1 MSCARWITCPPLYS
15 VEAIEASVEASVE
28 ASIEV
33 ASRLSVEAAS
43 RRRGQGPERG
53 AARFGHVDC
62 VGHVLAIC
70 WPRPTFCSHLLLYTR
85 FGGGTDPLRRR
96 DLHGGIEKP

>member
-43 RRRGQGPERG
+43 RRRGQGS
-53 AARFGHVDC
+53 AASPSMGYSPSFDFVQLRFC
-62 VGHVLAIC
+62 
-70 WPRPTFCSHLLLYTR
+70 PRCLHTAREAT
-85 FGGGTDPLRRR
+85 TDARSSAGEDGRCAR
-96 DLHGGIEKP
+96 W

>member
-43 RRRGQGPERG
+43 RRRGQGSASQLSPC
-53 AARFGHVDC
+53 A
-62 VGHVLAIC
+62 LS
-70 WPRPTFCSHLLLYTR
+70 P
-85 FGGGTDPLRRR
+85 RRR
-96 DLHGGIEKP
+96 AALVEL

>member
-1 MSCARWITCPPLYS
+1 MKRIIDEARGLVDRGVEASRRRGVEAAVEASLMSCARWITCPPLYS

-43 RRRGQGPERG
+43 RRRGQGSAPDAYTERQK
-53 AARFGHVDC
+53 
-62 VGHVLAIC
+62 
-70 WPRPTFCSHLLLYTR
+70 RPADTL
-85 FGGGTDPLRRR
+85 G
-96 DLHGGIEKP
+96 

>member
-43 RRRGQGPERG
+43 RRRGQGSLSP
-53 AARFGHVDC
+53 
-62 VGHVLAIC
+62 
-70 WPRPTFCSHLLLYTR
+70 
-85 FGGGTDPLRRR
+85 
-96 DLHGGIEKP
+96 

>member
-43 RRRGQGPERG
+43 RRRGQGSASPELARQLAG
-53 AARFGHVDC
+53 SWSWDPAAAESAAGHV
-62 VGHVLAIC
+62 A
-70 WPRPTFCSHLLLYTR
+70 
-85 FGGGTDPLRRR
+85 
-96 DLHGGIEKP
+96 

>member
-43 RRRGQGPERG
+43 RRRGQGSGALTNG
-53 AARFGHVDC
+53 AAAPTIRAALG
-62 VGHVLAIC
+62 AP
-70 WPRPTFCSHLLLYTR
+70 WPSGNISSASCRSAASSAC
-85 FGGGTDPLRRR
+85 GRRR
-96 DLHGGIEKP
+96 VGQVSWGASR

>member
-43 RRRGQGPERG
+43 RRRGQGSGPAGSVSGRSDSS
-53 AARFGHVDC
+53 RI
-62 VGHVLAIC
+62 LK
-70 WPRPTFCSHLLLYTR
+70 T
-85 FGGGTDPLRRR
+85 
-96 DLHGGIEKP
+96 

>member
-43 RRRGQGPERG
+43 RRRGQGSALTMPSANWWCSG
-53 AARFGHVDC
+53 MLPNHKPWNLLPGKRFFS
-62 VGHVLAIC
+62 L
-70 WPRPTFCSHLLLYTR
+70 SS
-85 FGGGTDPLRRR
+85 
-96 DLHGGIEKP
+96 EKVRSA

>member
-43 RRRGQGPERG
+43 RRRGQGSGAEGWCVSRG
-53 AARFGHVDC
+53 ASVQKSVD
-62 VGHVLAIC
+62 
-70 WPRPTFCSHLLLYTR
+70 W
-85 FGGGTDPLRRR
+85 
-96 DLHGGIEKP
+96 

>member
-43 RRRGQGPERG
+43 RRRGQGSGSHIEFASCCSAARG
-53 AARFGHVDC
+53 AKV
-62 VGHVLAIC
+62 
-70 WPRPTFCSHLLLYTR
+70 
-85 FGGGTDPLRRR
+85 
-96 DLHGGIEKP
+96 

>member
-43 RRRGQGPERG
+43 RRRGQGS
-53 AARFGHVDC
+53 VC
-62 VGHVLAIC
+62 TV
-70 WPRPTFCSHLLLYTR
+70 S
-85 FGGGTDPLRRR
+85 RRTLPS
-96 DLHGGIEKP
+96 DH

>member
-33 ASRLSVEAAS
+33 ASRLSVE
-43 RRRGQGPERG
+43 RQRRGVE
-53 AARFGHVDC
+53 ARAKI
-62 VGHVLAIC
+62 LSSEIST
-70 WPRPTFCSHLLLYTR
+70 P
-85 FGGGTDPLRRR
+85 
-96 DLHGGIEKP
+96 

>member
-43 RRRGQGPERG
+43 RRRGQGSGSVGKRITRSR
-53 AARFGHVDC
+53 ARLSTVSYGFMG
-62 VGHVLAIC
+62 
-70 WPRPTFCSHLLLYTR
+70 
-85 FGGGTDPLRRR
+85 
-96 DLHGGIEKP
+96 

>member
-43 RRRGQGPERG
+43 RRRGQGSG
-53 AARFGHVDC
+53 SASAANCIIDFEI
-62 VGHVLAIC
+62 A
-70 WPRPTFCSHLLLYTR
+70 HLQ
-85 FGGGTDPLRRR
+85 
-96 DLHGGIEKP
+96 KPNFF

>member
-43 RRRGQGPERG
+43 RRRGQG
-53 AARFGHVDC
+53 
-62 VGHVLAIC
+62 
-70 WPRPTFCSHLLLYTR
+70 S
-85 FGGGTDPLRRR
+85 DPLRVVRR
-96 DLHGGIEKP
+96 ENHCIRLCPKD

>member
-43 RRRGQGPERG
+43 RRRGQGSEPFRVLHIMSGLRG
-53 AARFGHVDC
+53 
-62 VGHVLAIC
+62 L
-70 WPRPTFCSHLLLYTR
+70 
-85 FGGGTDPLRRR
+85 
-96 DLHGGIEKP
+96 